1 MRNINAEVRN
11 RAEGV
16 AEHEAWRAAHAEG
29 LKVRGAVEALND
41 VYMSDFA
48 QGKTPLQTV
57 EAFVKKVGV
66 RLATVTLASLV
77 NYHRADGRIGGT
89 AKEWAEGVK
98 NAWDAESAGKLGIHT
113 TIHKACFDQ
122 IIRAFIKWLE
132 EDKERR
138 AEARRAK
145 RRAAVEARTAK
156 AEAERAEKAEAVKV
170 EIEQGDEAA
179 KAEARGE
186 DAETDEEILEIR
198 GKWRA
203 AEFCRAKAYTHEIRN
218 VLARILG
225 KDAERMRLHFSE
237 DINAYHEIYLQ
248 GRKFNQGDI
257 GQFYPGRTLQEFE
270 RHYTPDAWEAKKF
283 SFYKVPFGVVYFNL
297 FIFNFRDNDL
307 EMFDGEGRLVKAD
320 MNHLRK
326 FVERDNE
333 DYQGF
338 KVRSIAF
345 QAEMRAAEALQVM
358 QEKEDAGEALRVARE
373 ALQEVFDKL
382 HAISDIGD

>member
-1 MRNINAEVRN
+1 MQDYTISRGEGRGLAPPPLGIKKRRFERMRNVNAEVRN

-16 AEHEAWRAAHAEG
+16 AEHEAWRAAYAEG

-41 VYMSDFA
+41 VYINDYA

-57 EAFVKKVGV
+57 EAFVKKVGI
-66 RLATVTLASLV
+66 RLATVTFASLV
-77 NYHRADGRIGGT
+77 NYHRSDGRIGGT

-122 IIRAFIKWLE
+122 IVRAFIKWTE
-132 EDKERR
+132 EDKARR
-138 AEARRAK
+138 VEARRAK
-145 RRAAVEARTAK
+145 RRAAVEAEAAK
-156 AEAERAEKAEAVKV
+156 AEAERAE
-170 EIEQGDEAA
+170 

-198 GKWRA
+198 GNANMR
-203 AEFCRAKAYTHEIRN
+203 H
-218 VLARILG
+218 LG
-225 KDAERMRLHFSE
+225 
-237 DINAYHEIYLQ
+237 
-248 GRKFNQGDI
+248 
-257 GQFYPGRTLQEFE
+257 
-270 RHYTPDAWEAKKF
+270 
-283 SFYKVPFGVVYFNL
+283 
-297 FIFNFRDNDL
+297 
-307 EMFDGEGRLVKAD
+307 
-320 MNHLRK
+320 K

-345 QAEMRAAEALQVM
+345 QTEMRAAEALQVM